1 MKHFFQIKI
10 NSIHKQTLTLYIT
23 FLQKLFQKANIGY
36 TTVCLPTTIKRITLL
51 KSPHVHKRAREQFQL
66 LTYKKI
72 LSIKSFIHSSLLEF
86 LILNKPKTI
95 KIKILKL

>member
-51 KSPHVHKRAREQFQL
+51 KSPHVYKKAREQFEL
-66 LTYKKI
+66 HTYRAILNVLSKI
-72 LSIKSFIHSSLLEF
+72 DANF
-86 LILNKPKTI
+86 LRILIINKPKNLKL
-95 KIKILKL
+95 KIKKD

>member
-23 FLQKLFQKANIGY
+23 FLQKLFKKANIDY

-51 KSPHVHKRAREQFQL
+51 KSPHVYKKAREQFEL
-66 LTYKKI
+66 HTYRAILNILSTMDSNFFKI
-72 LSIKSFIHSSLLEF
+72 LVI
-86 LILNKPKTI
+86 NKPKNLKL
-95 KIKILKL
+95 KIKKN